1 MYTFTR
7 TLFCPLDYYN
17 FALILNI
24 MRIEFAGRKAQFDVV
39 LLKTLWTLAAS
50 IVKLVL
56 CTRGLISEMYP
67 LQPRWPSV
75 VCLWLQATKSHVLIN
90 QMKMFYSVLKDFK
103 PKCKKTIKQDF
114 YSKYWGLTI
123 LLIFVKGRTD
133 YVGFLM
139 FFLHYVYSFYV
150 FETKNVIF
158 RFLSQCTRVSEHCWP
173 QQPCDPSAAKIKRCE
188 WFWLYAVFQK
198 GQIPARFRAEPRP
211 PVGFREFKYPGW
223 PLQTDVHV
231 KCILDNYE
239 HTSALRSSFSAGDM
253 WFLAHEDWLGRPW
266 PCPQYCGDS
275 GQKLE
280 RAANV
285 GHVWWK
291 AIALAYVKIKH
302 HLRHKQTKRH
312 FRLSV
317 EFVRGVR
324 PTIRVDEVRYF
335 MEINQ

>member
-139 FFLHYVYSFYV
+139 FFFTLCLQFLRLWNKKRDFSIFEPMHTCFRTLLTTTTLWSFGCKDQTLRMILIICC
-150 FETKNVIF
+150 F
-158 RFLSQCTRVSEHCWP
+158 SEGT
-173 QQPCDPSAAKIKRCE
+173 DPSAVQGRASAAS
-188 WFWLYAVFQK
+188 WF
-198 GQIPARFRAEPRP
+198 
-211 PVGFREFKYPGW
+211 
-223 PLQTDVHV
+223 
-231 KCILDNYE
+231 
-239 HTSALRSSFSAGDM
+239 
-253 WFLAHEDWLGRPW
+253 PW
-266 PCPQYCGDS
+266 
-275 GQKLE
+275 
-280 RAANV
+280 V
-285 GHVWWK
+285 
-291 AIALAYVKIKH
+291 
-302 HLRHKQTKRH
+302 
-312 FRLSV
+312 
-317 EFVRGVR
+317 
-324 PTIRVDEVRYF
+324 
-335 MEINQ
+335 